1 MLLHSGNGVGMI
13 TYDRLF
19 GLNSKLESE
28 IQDRDIAII
37 DLYDE
42 LKKLAEITSLRGNA
56 SEEEA
61 ARQNK
66 LLKRYEEF
74 VQRSRE
80 IYGR

>member
-1 MLLHSGNGVGMI
+1 MI

-28 IQDRDIAII
+28 IQDRDIAIM

-42 LKKLAEITSLRGNA
+42 LKKLVEINFLRGNA

>member
-1 MLLHSGNGVGMI
+1 MT
-13 TYDRLF
+13 TYDRLS

-42 LKKLAEITSLRGNA
+42 LKKLTEINFLRGNA

>member
-1 MLLHSGNGVGMI
+1 MT
-13 TYDRLF
+13 TYDRLS

-42 LKKLAEITSLRGNA
+42 LKKLVEITFLRGNA

-61 ARQNK
+61 AIQNK

-74 VQRSRE
+74 VQRTRDT
-80 IYGR
+80 YGR

>member
-1 MLLHSGNGVGMI
+1 MHSGNGVGMT
-13 TYDRLF
+13 TYDRLS

-28 IQDRDIAII
+28 IQDRDIAIM

-42 LKKLAEITSLRGNA
+42 LKKLTEINFLRGNA

>member
-1 MLLHSGNGVGMI
+1 MT

-28 IQDRDIAII
+28 IQDRDIAIM

-42 LKKLAEITSLRGNA
+42 LKKLTEINFLRGNA